1 MIKMELSEKKI
12 KKHNITRTIHLSLLV
27 SLKYFSLSQHIFFF
41 FTPECRFPEEKTRD
55 FFVERYIWRKGPKGG
70 KKRVVSGKLDV
81 LSMKTLM

>member
-1 MIKMELSEKKI
+1 MIKMEKSEKKI

-27 SLKYFSLSQHIFFF
+27 SLKYFPYSNRFFSSLHPNVGFQRKKRVI
-41 FTPECRFPEEKTRD
+41 